1 MKLFQAIAAVALILL
16 AGIIAAG
23 VPWLRTPAA
32 VVVSYVSVGIF
43 VVGICYR
50 IALWARSSVP
60 FCIPITCGQQAS
72 LPGLKHDRLDNPDSS
87 SGAAMRVAM
96 EVLFFRSLL
105 REHRPETR
113 NGVIVYTND
122 RRLWLVSIAF
132 HYALL
137 VVMLRHL
144 ALLFEPVP
152 YTLAWLGRIDDFS
165 LFGARLSA
173 SSLLL
178 LGSICALFFRRLW
191 NVRVRFISL
200 FTDHFALLLL
210 FAVSVSGELMHS
222 FCQKDLATI
231 KHFAHSLS
239 LFHPAMNA
247 VIPPLFLIHRLLVG
261 ALLIYFP
268 FSKLMHIGG
277 IVANPIYNLANNSR
291 ARMHINPWNFPVA
304 TRSTSPG
311 EPPIEAGSKCPN
323 R

>member
-16 AGIIAAG
+16 LGISAAS

-32 VVVSYVSVGIF
+32 IVVSYVSVGVF
-43 VVGICYR
+43 VAGLGYR

-60 FCIPITCGQQAS
+60 FRIPITCGQQAS
-72 LPGLKHDRLDNPDSS
+72 LPGLGRDRLNNPETS
-87 SGAAMRVAM
+87 SGAALRVAM
-96 EVLFFRSLL
+96 EVLCFRSLW

-113 NGVIVYTND
+113 NGLLVYPND

-144 ALLFEPVP
+144 ALLFEPAPPALV
-152 YTLAWLGRIDDFS
+152 WLGRIDDFT
-165 LFGARLSA
+165 LFGARLQVSG
-173 SSLLL
+173 LLFL
-178 LGSICALFFRRLW
+178 VALCALFFRRLW
-191 NVRVRFISL
+191 NARVRFISL

-210 FAVSVSGELMHS
+210 FAAAVSGELLHA
-222 FCQKDLATI
+222 FCQQDLAAI

-239 LFHPAMNA
+239 VFHPAMNA

-268 FSKLMHIGG
+268 FSKLMHVGG

-291 ARMHINPWNFPVA
+291 ARMHINPWNYPVA
-304 TRSTSPG
+304 TPTIPSG
-311 EPPIEAGSKCPN
+311 ETPIEAGSKCPN

>member
-1 MKLFQAIAAVALILL
+1 VKLFQAIAAVALILL
-16 AGIIAAG
+16 AGIIAAS

-32 VVVSYVSVGIF
+32 VAVSYVSVGVF
-43 VVGICYR
+43 VAGICYR
-50 IALWARSSVP
+50 FVLWAKSSVP
-60 FCIPITCGQQAS
+60 FCIPVTCGQQAS
-72 LPGLKHDRLDNPDSS
+72 SPGLRHDRLDNPNTS
-87 SGAAMRVAM
+87 SGAALRVAM
-96 EVLFFRSLL
+96 EVLCFRSLW

-113 NGVIVYTND
+113 NGVLVYAND

-144 ALLFEPVP
+144 ALLFAPVP
-152 YTLAWLGRIDDFS
+152 HMLTGLGRIDDFS
-165 LFGARLSA
+165 LFGARLSF
-173 SSLLL
+173 SGLLL
-178 LGSICALFFRRLW
+178 LVSLGALFFRRLW
-191 NVRVRFISL
+191 NARVRFISL

-210 FAVSVSGELMHS
+210 FAVGVSGELLHS
-222 FCQKDLATI
+222 SGQKDLEAI

-239 LFHPAMNA
+239 AFHPAMHA
-247 VIPPLFLIHRLLVG
+247 VIPPLFLVHRLLVG

-277 IVANPIYNLANNSR
+277 IVANPVYNLANNSR
-291 ARMHINPWNFPVA
+291 ARMHANPWNYPVA
-304 TRSTSPG
+304 SRSIPTG